1 MVCEPKLY
9 ICIIYLIS
17 YIFFFSCYK
26 IFFMYYLNFLL
37 YHVLYSIGWLFFF
50 ITLIND
56 KQISFTCRLPLKE
69 KFRISC
75 NREKGVYQESLF
87 INFTGRYVYCS
98 IETTVWY
105 LSVLSF
111 IEMFCI
117 RRNVL
122 EQTEKH
128 TRAILIKSIF
138 SLIKYILVPMLTSM
152 YLNLRVTCI

>member
-1 MVCEPKLY
+1 
-9 ICIIYLIS
+9 
-17 YIFFFSCYK
+17 
-26 IFFMYYLNFLL
+26 MYYLKFLL

-138 SLIKYILVPMLTSM
+138 SLIKYVLVPMLTSM